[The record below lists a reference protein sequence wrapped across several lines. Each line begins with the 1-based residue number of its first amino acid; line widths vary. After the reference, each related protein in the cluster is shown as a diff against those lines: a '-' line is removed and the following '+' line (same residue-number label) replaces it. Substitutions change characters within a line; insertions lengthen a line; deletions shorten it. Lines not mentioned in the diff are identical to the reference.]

1 MLSFLKNRKEISI
14 SLKNTVV
21 ISSKTLDLL
30 DISKIFDFMNNIG
43 SGSSVVPVIVVH
55 TLLNIVQPYLWKE
68 ITIKALKEHTS
79 SDTHSKSY
87 GDVEGIDNNSN
98 TIIAIEVKHKIVIN
112 ESIIMIFDKKTCEEY
127 IPLKYIITT
136 ANVTGKVVKNN
147 ICVDTLTSFVVSYLQ
162 QVLFYEKNI
171 CLIFVKELRNRIVS
185 YKNIGTS
192 VKEAINEYITQ
203 LLVSPSP

>member
-1 MLSFLKNRKEISI
+1 
-14 SLKNTVV
+14 
-21 ISSKTLDLL
+21 
-30 DISKIFDFMNNIG
+30 MNNIG

-136 ANVTGKVVKNN
+136 ANVTRKVVKNN

-162 QVLFYEKNI
+162 QVLIYEKNI